1 MKLPANIGQK
11 KAKAL
16 EQALIEFKV
25 DPTPPPVEE
34 ICNAF
39 NELRSD
45 MVLLCE
51 LRTALATCTFELEA
65 SKHQYEALCPGKT
78 LNIPACLVT
87 TQPEDAVKPAE
98 NIIDVVGSPNTI
110 I

>member
-25 DPTPPPVEE
+25 DPAPPPVEE

-51 LRTALATCTFELEA
+51 LRTALATCNFELEA
-65 SKHQYEALCPGKT
+65 SKHQYEALCPGKVKMCFY
-78 LNIPACLVT
+78 ICVCLLT
-87 TQPEDAVKPAE
+87 MFPILLTD
-98 NIIDVVGSPNTI
+98 T
-110 I
+110 